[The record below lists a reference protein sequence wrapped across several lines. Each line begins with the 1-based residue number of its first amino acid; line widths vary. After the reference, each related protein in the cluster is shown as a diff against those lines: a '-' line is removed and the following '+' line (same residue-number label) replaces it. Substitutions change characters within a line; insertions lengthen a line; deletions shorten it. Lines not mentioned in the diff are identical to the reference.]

1 MCGYSQE
8 RQERRGDPAIRDD
21 DGRFAGIGR
30 MAEGARDTADSD
42 GIDGRV
48 LCAEQRIDRE
58 GSSPSGAQ
66 MRGAVSKSG
75 DNTSLAGE
83 SGGYGEA

>member
-1 MCGYSQE
+1 
-8 RQERRGDPAIRDD
+8 
-21 DGRFAGIGR
+21 
-30 MAEGARDTADSD
+30 MAEGLAGPPLLAAVSESDPCRD
-42 GIDGRV
+42 GIDRRL

-66 MRGAVSKSG
+66 MRSAVSKSG